1 MKFYL
6 VLALL
11 LWLGQT
17 KAQEVYDDDM
27 VIVEGMQIFS
37 FKKIFFLCFFSLELS
52 FFFCMNMVMVKL
64 HSTESLLNIMG
75 VKQNN
80 SKSYYYFFYLGF

>member
-37 FKKIFFLCFFSLELS
+37 FKKFFLCFFSLELS
-52 FFFCMNMVMVKL
+52 FFCMNMVMVKL

-80 SKSYYYFFYLGF
+80 SKSYYCFFYLGF

>member
-17 KAQEVYDDDM
+17 KAEEVYDDDM
-27 VIVEGMQIFS
+27 VIIEGMQIF
-37 FKKIFFLCFFSLELS
+37 FHLKTCVFFSLVLS
-52 FFFCMNMVMVKL
+52 FFL
-64 HSTESLLNIMG
+64 HEYGYGKIA
-75 VKQNN
+75 
-80 SKSYYYFFYLGF
+80 

>member
-17 KAQEVYDDDM
+17 KAEEVYDDDM
-27 VIVEGMQIFS
+27 VIIEGMQIF
-37 FKKIFFLCFFSLELS
+37 FI
-52 FFFCMNMVMVKL
+52 
-64 HSTESLLNIMG
+64 
-75 VKQNN
+75 
-80 SKSYYYFFYLGF
+80 